1 MATKIY
7 LPTKADQEETNAK
20 IDALAQK
27 VAELQSAQATPTATV
42 VVRFNWEGQTF
53 EVPSDA
59 ATKTALLTGAKVI
72 VRIPGGEDYT
82 QPLTALTGFAA
93 AFTVRLTGAALTEPA
108 TVFVR
113 LGSTAYATTGTRVDL
128 SIGGSATV
136 HVNSKQASG
145 ETVEVFRAQP
155 YSDNPSASSDARI
168 KAGSSYLGVKITTG
182 GTAKTLFGHW
192 DAGQKTWIDE
202 SLTEVA
208 LWDFADGETPTKRVI
223 SDIVTDGWVPI
234 EERLDCLKNMKC
246 GTLSYTDGKVT
257 VGENKIMRYD
267 PVWMKT
273 TKEEVNMPIEQSDG
287 TLKENKVVCIVKWYA
302 NSQVDENYH
311 LLPLFEQ
318 YVRQSDGTFAA
329 TACAHGYIARYPIGN
344 LAQVTIDGAKV
355 NAPQWKAG
363 NGKQYVPGTRNDCL
377 TIARRLNKLTATLS
391 FEGEEAATI
400 APDETNRTWG
410 IAGTAEIGFLQ
421 NMAYLYFGVNVQGA
435 ANNNDFSKN
444 IFPGICTDKV
454 QATTNGATDFI
465 LAAGKFTGA
474 VNTAA
479 TTNSISFLGV
489 EDGLW
494 SSTGWYIEDVTSF
507 ARRKAVSDADGK
519 VTLTY
524 EGGFLYATDMA
535 DVEPGASRIENETY
549 ALADDA
555 KSYEAKL
562 KAKGYREA
570 SFPAFTSEGP
580 FYRVNSAAGGAYLPC
595 KSSAAEDLCVG
606 TCDYT
611 WGAGSSGSYPCTD
624 FAFATTKAYAV
635 GDYVVQGGSLYKCT
649 AAHAAGAWNAEH
661 FTVQKSATV
670 TRRSYYL
677 AALGANRYHGSG
689 LGLFCVYA
697 RYGLTIADGY
707 AWRARPF
714 LHKVS

>member
-42 VVRFNWEGQTF
+42 VVRFNWEGQTY

-136 HVNSKQASG
+136 YVNSKQASG

-168 KAGSSYLGVKITTG
+168 KAGNSYLGVKITTG

-257 VGENKIMRYD
+257 VDENKIMRYD

-363 NGKQYVPGTRNDCL
+363 NGNQYVQGTRN
-377 TIARRLNKLTATLS
+377 AVVRGRRGGDNRAGRDEPHVGHRGHGGNRLS
-391 FEGEEAATI
+391 
-400 APDETNRTWG
+400 
-410 IAGTAEIGFLQ
+410 
-421 NMAYLYFGVNVQGA
+421 
-435 ANNNDFSKN
+435 
-444 IFPGICTDKV
+444 
-454 QATTNGATDFI
+454 
-465 LAAGKFTGA
+465 
-474 VNTAA
+474 
-479 TTNSISFLGV
+479 
-489 EDGLW
+489 
-494 SSTGWYIEDVTSF
+494 
-507 ARRKAVSDADGK
+507 
-519 VTLTY
+519 
-524 EGGFLYATDMA
+524 
-535 DVEPGASRIENETY
+535 
-549 ALADDA
+549 
-555 KSYEAKL
+555 
-562 KAKGYREA
+562 
-570 SFPAFTSEGP
+570 
-580 FYRVNSAAGGAYLPC
+580 
-595 KSSAAEDLCVG
+595 
-606 TCDYT
+606 
-611 WGAGSSGSYPCTD
+611 
-624 FAFATTKAYAV
+624 
-635 GDYVVQGGSLYKCT
+635 
-649 AAHAAGAWNAEH
+649 AEH
-661 FTVQKSATV
+661 
-670 TRRSYYL
+670 
-677 AALGANRYHGSG
+677 G
-689 LGLFCVYA
+689 LPVL
-697 RYGLTIADGY
+697 
-707 AWRARPF
+707 WRQRAGRGEQ
-714 LHKVS
+714 

>member
-136 HVNSKQASG
+136 YVNSKQASG

-363 NGKQYVPGTRNDCL
+363 NGKSYVPGARNDCL

-391 FEGEEAATI
+391 FEGEEAVTI

-444 IFPGICTDKV
+444 IFPGICTDNV
-454 QATTNGATDFI
+454 QCTTNGATDFV

-494 SSTGWYIEDVTSF
+494 SSTGWYIEDVTLVN
-507 ARRKAVSDADGK
+507 RRKVVSDADGK
-519 VTLTY
+519 ATVTLD
-524 EGGFLYATDMA
+524 GAWLYSQDAA
-535 DVEPGASRIENETY
+535 DVTPGAKNIENETY

-555 KSYEAKL
+555 QSFEGQL
-562 KAKGYREA
+562 KAKGYREI
-570 SFPAFTSEGP
+570 
-580 FYRVNSAAGGAYLPC
+580 AGGVGLDGQNYRQCADTTAGARDVYLP
-595 KSSAAEDLCVG
+595 AAKDKQAQDNLNIG
-606 TCDYT
+606 ACDWLSRQT
-611 WGAGSSGSYPCTD
+611 TPSD
-624 FAFATTKAYAV
+624 FGFSEKTAYAV

-677 AALGANRYHGSG
+677 AALGYNRNYVSRLGAFYAYTWNG
-689 LGLFCVYA
+689 LA
-697 RYGLTIADGY
+697 SAYGDL
-707 AWRARPF
+707 WRARPF

>member
-42 VVRFNWEGQTF
+42 VVRFNWEGQTY

-113 LGSTAYATTGTRVDL
+113 LGSTAYATTGTRVNL
-128 SIGGSATV
+128 TIGGSATV
-136 HVNSKQASG
+136 YVNSKQASG

-168 KAGSSYLGVKITTG
+168 KAGNSYLGVKITTR

-208 LWDFADGETPTKRVI
+208 LWDFADGKTPAKRVI

-273 TKEEVNMPIEQSDG
+273 SKEEVNMPIEQSDG

-318 YVRQSDGTFAA
+318 YARQSDGTFAA

-344 LAQVTIDGAKV
+344 LARVTIDGAKV

-363 NGKQYVPGTRNDCL
+363 NGKEYVPGARNDCL

-391 FEGEEAATI
+391 FEGEEAVTI

-444 IFPGICTDKV
+444 IFPGICTTNV
-454 QATTNGATDFI
+454 QCTTNGATDFV

-494 SSTGWYIEDVTSF
+494 SSTGWYIEDVTLVN
-507 ARRKAVSDADGK
+507 RRKVVSDADGK
-519 VTLTY
+519 ATVTWD
-524 EGGFLYATDMA
+524 GAWLYSQDAA
-535 DVEPGASRIENETY
+535 DVTPGAKNIENETY

-555 KSYEAKL
+555 QSFEGQL
-562 KAKGYREA
+562 KAKGYREI
-570 SFPAFTSEGP
+570 
-580 FYRVNSAAGGAYLPC
+580 AGGVGLDGQNYRQCADTTAGARDVYLP
-595 KSSAAEDLCVG
+595 AAKDKQAQDNLNIG
-606 TCDYT
+606 ACD
-611 WGAGSSGSYPCTD
+611 WLSRQ
-624 FAFATTKAYAV
+624 TTPSNFGFSEKTAYAV

-670 TRRSYYL
+670 TRRSYHL
-677 AALGANRYHGSG
+677 AALGYNRGYGAW
-689 LGLFCVYA
+689 LGAFFAAAWV
-697 RYGLTIADGY
+697 GLTGAYGVY
-707 AWRARPF
+707 WRARPF